1 MTILKPAGNYKSGV
15 FAQSAEAQSAEAQSE
30 EGNKRATTCKYDQI
44 IRAGE

>member
-15 FAQSAEAQSAEAQSE
+15 FAQSAEAQSE

-44 IRAGE
+44 IRAVEEIS